1 VDMPQQQRAPDRD
14 AARRH
19 LIPHFTQSALWHEVD
34 WPLAERGEGAYVWT
48 SDGTRYLDGLS
59 GLFCTNLGHGRADL
73 VAAMAEQAG
82 TLPYVPSW
90 NMTHAAAVEAAEAVA
105 RFAPA
110 GLDQVFFVSSGSE
123 AVDSAMKLARCHH
136 VARGEAE
143 RTKVIARRWAYH
155 GTTLGALAATGVP
168 RLRAPFEPMLF
179 DGVVHV
185 ANTAEVRAT
194 AGSPADHARLAAD
207 AVERAILDAGPE
219 TVSMV
224 IVEPVQNGGGA
235 IVPPTGYWA
244 ELRRICDR
252 HGVLLCADEVICAF
266 GRLGAPFGSDRVGAA
281 PDLVTFAKGATSAY
295 APMGGVVARRSVVEA
310 IADSPLGSFVHGST
324 FGAHPVA
331 AAVAVANIR
340 ALEEEHVVDRVI
352 GLEGVLRTG
361 LDALAA
367 AHDTVHEVRGCGFF
381 YAIELARSRERGL
394 ALTEDQA
401 RDLLGGRLTR
411 WIWDERLLIR
421 ADDRGATSLVLAP
434 PLICGAAE
442 LAELLDGVSG
452 VLDRVDA
459 HLAAGPTGDGS

>member
-1 VDMPQQQRAPDRD
+1 
-14 AARRH
+14 
-19 LIPHFTQSALWHEVD
+19 
-34 WPLAERGEGAYVWT
+34 
-48 SDGTRYLDGLS
+48 
-59 GLFCTNLGHGRADL
+59 
-73 VAAMAEQAG
+73 
-82 TLPYVPSW
+82 
-90 NMTHAAAVEAAEAVA
+90 
-105 RFAPA
+105 
-110 GLDQVFFVSSGSE
+110 
-123 AVDSAMKLARCHH
+123 
-136 VARGEAE
+136 
-143 RTKVIARRWAYH
+143 
-155 GTTLGALAATGVP
+155 
-168 RLRAPFEPMLF
+168 
-179 DGVVHV
+179 VHV

-194 AGSPADHARLAAD
+194 AGSPAEHARLAAE

-224 IVEPVQNGGGA
+224 IAEPVQNGGGA

-266 GRLGAPFGSDRVGAA
+266 GRLGAAFGSDRVAAA
-281 PDLVTFAKGATSAY
+281 PDLVTFAKGVTSAY
-295 APMGGVVARRSVVEA
+295 VPMGGVVARRSVVEA

-340 ALEEEHVVDRVI
+340 ALEAEHIVDRVI
-352 GLEGVLRTG
+352 GLEGLLRTG

-367 AHDTVHEVRGCGFF
+367 AHDTVREVRGCGFF

-394 ALTEDQA
+394 PLTEDQA

-411 WIWDERLLIR
+411 WIWDEHLLVR

-434 PLICGAAE
+434 PLICGEAE

-459 HLAAGPTGDGS
+459 HLAAGATGDGR